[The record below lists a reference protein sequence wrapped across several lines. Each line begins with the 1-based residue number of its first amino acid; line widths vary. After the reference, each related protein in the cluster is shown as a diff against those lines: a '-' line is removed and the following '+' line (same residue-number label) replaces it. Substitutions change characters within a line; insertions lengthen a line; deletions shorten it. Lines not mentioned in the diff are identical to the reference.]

1 MHDLATKPDIPIVSS
16 FGPAKHEPL
25 LVAGQ
30 DESSEELRFQAS
42 KVLSSGNVN
51 QYV

>member
-16 FGPAKHEPL
+16 FGSAKHEP
-25 LVAGQ
+25 AGQ
-30 DESSEELRFQAS
+30 DESPEELRFQAF